1 MASSSLAPT
10 AQTLEVPGAR
20 LYYEVRGRG
29 PLVVLVGAPMDA
41 GPFGPLADL
50 LAGDYTV
57 LTTDPRGIN
66 RSPVD
71 DPDQDSTPEMRADDL
86 SRLVARV
93 DAGPAV
99 ILGSSGGAVS
109 ALALVQAHPEQV
121 RVIVAHEPPLIEL
134 LPDRAER
141 HAGSE
146 VVIARWL
153 GGDYAGSWRA
163 FLENADI
170 RLPEGVFEAVFGGEP
185 DAQAIADTTYQNTHM
200 LRPTCQWRPDIAALR
215 SVASRRGRHRR
226 GVRGAG
232 LRPDVAGSGGGAG
245 YRADDVPRRAYRVRR
260 GSGGVCGPAASGPR
274 WRPWRPQRSVT
285 AIASTSIR
293 YPGPASVSTPTTVSA
308 GLCSPNRCCLARSM
322 TGRCSGRW

>member
-1 MASSSLAPT
+1 
-10 AQTLEVPGAR
+10 
-20 LYYEVRGRG
+20 LYYEVRGTG

-99 ILGSSGGAVS
+99 VLGSSGGAVS

-121 RVIVAHEPPLIEL
+121 RVVVAHEPPLIEL
-134 LPDRAER
+134 LPDRFER

-153 GGDYAGSWRA
+153 AGDYAGSWRA

-170 RLPEGVFEAVFGGEP
+170 RLPEDVFEAVFGGEP
-185 DAQAIADTTYQNTHM
+185 AAQAIADTTYQNTHM
-200 LRPTCQWRPDIAALR
+200 LRPTCQWRPDVAALR
-215 SVASRRGRHRR
+215 SVASRVMVGI
-226 GVRGAG
+226 GEGSAG
-232 LRPDVAGSGGGAG
+232 QVCDRTSRALAAELDIEPTMFPGGHTGFAEDPAGFAARLRPVLAGAF
-245 YRADDVPRRAYRVRR
+245 
-260 GSGGVCGPAASGPR
+260 GGVG
-274 WRPWRPQRSVT
+274 
-285 AIASTSIR
+285 
-293 YPGPASVSTPTTVSA
+293 
-308 GLCSPNRCCLARSM
+308 GL
-322 TGRCSGRW
+322 SGR

>member
-1 MASSSLAPT
+1 
-10 AQTLEVPGAR
+10 
-20 LYYEVRGRG
+20 LYYEVRGTG

-50 LAGDYTV
+50 LADDYTV

-66 RSPVD
+66 RSPVG

-99 ILGSSGGAVS
+99 VLGSSGGAVS

-121 RVIVAHEPPLIEL
+121 RVVVAHEPPLIEL

-153 GGDYAGSWRA
+153 AGDYAGSWRA

-185 DAQAIADTTYQNTHM
+185 DAQAIADTTYQNMHM

-215 SVASRRGRHRR
+215 SVA
-226 GVRGAG
+226 
-232 LRPDVAGSGGGAG
+232 
-245 YRADDVPRRAYRVRR
+245 PRVVV
-260 GSGGVCGPAASGPR
+260 GIGEG
-274 WRPWRPQRSVT
+274 
-285 AIASTSIR
+285 
-293 YPGPASVSTPTTVSA
+293 SA
-308 GLCSPNRCCLARSM
+308 GQVCDRTSRALAAELGIEPTM
-322 TGRCSGRW
+322 FPGGHTGFAEDPAGFAARLRAVLRDG

>member
-1 MASSSLAPT
+1 MAPSSLAPT

-86 SRLVARV
+86 SRLVASV

-99 ILGSSGGAVS
+99 VLGSSGGAVS

-121 RVIVAHEPPLIEL
+121 RVVVAHEPPLIEL

-153 GGDYAGSWRA
+153 AGDYAGVVAGVPGERGHPAAAGRLRGGVRRGAGRA
-163 FLENADI
+163 GSRGHDV
-170 RLPEGVFEAVFGGEP
+170 PEHA
-185 DAQAIADTTYQNTHM
+185 H
-200 LRPTCQWRPDIAALR
+200 AASDV
-215 SVASRRGRHRR
+215 SVAAGYCRLALGRFAGRGWHRR

-232 LRPDVAGSGGGAG
+232 LRPDVAGPGRGAG
-245 YRADDVPRRAYRVRR
+245 YRAGDVPRRAYRVRR
-260 GSGGVCGPAASGPR
+260 GSGGVRRPAAC
-274 WRPWRPQRSVT
+274 RP
-285 AIASTSIR
+285 
-293 YPGPASVSTPTTVSA
+293 A
-308 GLCSPNRCCLARSM
+308 GD
-322 TGRCSGRW
+322 G